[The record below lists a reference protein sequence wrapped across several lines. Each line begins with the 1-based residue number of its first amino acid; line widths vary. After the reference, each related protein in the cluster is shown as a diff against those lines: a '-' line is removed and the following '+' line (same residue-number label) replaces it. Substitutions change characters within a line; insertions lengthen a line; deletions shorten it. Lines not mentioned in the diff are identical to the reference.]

1 MERGCSERK
10 KMKEKKIKRRGL
22 LKRSGL
28 VAGGLAVF
36 GGVKRFKDDIFNQK
50 ISPSKALEHFVA
62 MGDINVQPQKTNV
75 FVHASHQNNDM
86 EAAVI
91 KAAQAASDFS
101 WLKTGQVV
109 FIKTVNNSGF
119 SYPSTSS
126 PIAVSAMIK
135 LLKQKGAGRV
145 IVGDMSGIQHLKFF
159 KDKTI
164 GSTRELMKA
173 SGMLQAIEAAG
184 GEPLFFEE
192 GGWDSFYQD
201 HTDTNALW
209 NMGLMMPTILNKV
222 DHIVLIPRCSRH
234 VLTGASL
241 GLKAVVG
248 YWRTD
253 TRLQYHYHARLLQ
266 ERTAEGNRAKTL
278 LDKQRLVISTG
289 DKLLATFG
297 PDKGYIHTPSVGLV
311 IASESVVA
319 HDMVSLAWL
328 LHNRTLLP
336 KDKQNRFMDTS
347 TVVAKVGNSMVV
359 KWLGSLGKGLMS
371 ERLLKNDLK
380 QIWDDRVLNHAYR
393 IFGGIPDIHLE
404 NIQNTVSEK
413 MLNTLLKMVK
423 YG

>member
-1 MERGCSERK
+1 
-10 KMKEKKIKRRGL
+10 MKEKRIKRRGF
-22 LKRSGL
+22 LKLSGL

-36 GGVKRFKDDIFNQK
+36 GGFKLFKDDLFNQTV
-50 ISPSKALEHFVA
+50 SPSKALSQSA
-62 MGDINVQPQKTNV
+62 ARGDIHVQPQKTNV
-75 FVHASHQNNDM
+75 SVHTSHQGHDM

-91 KAAQAASDFS
+91 EAAQAATDFS
-101 WLKTGQVV
+101 WLRNGQVV

-119 SYPSTSS
+119 SYPATSN

-164 GSTRELMKA
+164 GSTRDLMKK
-173 SGMLQAIEAAG
+173 SGMLQAVEAAG
-184 GEPLFFEE
+184 GELSLFEE
-192 GGWDSFYQD
+192 NGWDSFYQD
-201 HTDTNALW
+201 HTDTNGFW
-209 NMGLMMPTILNKV
+209 NTGLMMPAILKKV
-222 DHIVLIPRCSRH
+222 DHIVLMPRCSRH
-234 VLTGASL
+234 VLAGASL

-253 TRLQYHYHARLLQ
+253 TRLQYHYHAKSLQ

-297 PDKGYIHTPSVGLV
+297 PDKGYVHTPPVGLV

-336 KDKQNRFMDTS
+336 EKEQGRFMDTS
-347 TVVAKVGNSMVV
+347 AAVAKAGNSIVV
-359 KWLGSLGKGLMS
+359 KWLGTLANSLMS
-371 ERLLKNDLK
+371 ESLLKNDLNH
-380 QIWDDRVLNHAYR
+380 IWDDRVLNHAYK

-404 NIQNTVSEK
+404 NVQNTVSEK
-413 MLNTLLKMVK
+413 MLNTLLKMVR
-423 YG
+423 YR